1 MGGYFISGLKL
12 IVSPFPVPTEMS
24 ILRKEHFN
32 RYYSLKAFYASVTLL
47 DIPISIFCCFI
58 YTVIMYLLSSQPL
71 EMFRFGMFFTI
82 SLLVVFV
89 AQSIGLMIGAWF
101 SVVNGTF
108 LAPTSSIPMMMFAGF
123 GVTLKDLPSYLKWGS
138 HVSYLRYALEGYV
151 GAIYGENRATM
162 DCDLAPYCH
171 YK

>member
-1 MGGYFISGLKL
+1 
-12 IVSPFPVPTEMS
+12 MS

-32 RYYSLKAFYASVTLL
+32 RYYSLKAFYSSVTLL
-47 DIPISIFCCFI
+47 DIPISVFCCLL
-58 YTVIMYLLSSQPL
+58 YTTIMYLVSSQPL
-71 EMFRFGMFFTI
+71 EMFRFGMFFAI
-82 SLLVVFV
+82 SLLVAFV

-108 LAPTSSIPMMMFAGF
+108 LAPTSTVPMMMFAGF
-123 GVTLKDLPSYLKWGS
+123 GVTLKDLPDYLKWGS
-138 HVSYLRYALEGYV
+138 HISYLRYGLEGYV
-151 GAIYGENRATM
+151 GAIYGEGRETL

>member
-1 MGGYFISGLKL
+1 
-12 IVSPFPVPTEMS
+12 MS

-32 RYYSLKAFYASVTLL
+32 RYYSLKSFYASVTLL
-47 DIPISIFCCFI
+47 DIPISVFCCLL
-58 YTVIMYLLSSQPL
+58 YTIIMYLVSSQPM
-71 EMFRFGMFFTI
+71 EMFRFGMFFAI

-108 LAPTSSIPMMMFAGF
+108 LAPTSTVPMMMFAGF
-123 GVTLKDLPSYLKWGS
+123 GVTLKDLPDYLKWGS
-138 HVSYLRYALEGYV
+138 HISYLRYGLEGYV
-151 GAIYGENRATM
+151 GAIYGENRATL
-162 DCDLAPYCH
+162 DCELKPYCH